1 MAENKK
7 KSVSSLNTEEL
18 LYSSQEK
25 KQKKLGYKLLA
36 LAGKSKVDKDVY
48 KFLEKSRMDD
58 HDRS

>member
-7 KSVSSLNTEEL
+7 KSDYSLTPEAPIH
-18 LYSSQEK
+18 YFQEK

-36 LAGKSKVDKDVY
+36 LAGKSKVDKDIY
-48 KFLEKSRMDD
+48 MLLEKSRTDD